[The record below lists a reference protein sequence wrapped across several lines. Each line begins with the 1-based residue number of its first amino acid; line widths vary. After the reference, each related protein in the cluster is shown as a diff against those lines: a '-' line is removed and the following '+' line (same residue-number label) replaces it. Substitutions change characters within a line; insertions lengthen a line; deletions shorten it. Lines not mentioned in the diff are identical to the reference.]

1 MKKLI
6 VLLLITTL
14 FNGCMV
20 KKLLNGGHGG
30 KNKHSQQSSR

>member
-6 VLLLITTL
+6 VLLLITSL

-20 KKLLNGGHGG
+20 KRLFHGGNGGGH
-30 KNKHSQQSSR
+30 HSQRK